1 MMQELTFVAAKRIE
15 FRERPRPAIEGGG
28 QALVRPIAVA
38 RCDLDLAFAQ
48 GVMPV
53 AGPFPLGHECVG
65 EVIEVGDTVR
75 GVTVGD
81 RVVVPFQI
89 SCGECER
96 CAAGQTG
103 RCTAVPPRSAYG
115 LGPLGGT
122 QFGGAIADVV
132 RVPFADA
139 MLVRL
144 PAGLDPVAAAAM
156 GDNALDGFRTVY
168 DALARSPNARVLVVG
183 GGALSVA
190 MYAVSAARAC
200 GAGEVVYV
208 DASPDR
214 ARIAEQLGAV
224 AVVKEPEPS
233 LRIGRFPIVVDA
245 TAREAGLRFCLNS
258 TDDDGTCTSVGIY
271 WTEVPFPL
279 FELYARGITFIT
291 GRVHARKE
299 LPAALALAASNAF
312 QLAPI
317 VTTRVPWHQ
326 APEAWPEVSTKLVVV
341 R

>member
-15 FRERPRPAIEGGG
+15 FRERPRPVIEDGK
-28 QALVRPIAVA
+28 QALVRPLAVA

-48 GVMPV
+48 GSMP
-53 AGPFPLGHECVG
+53 AQGPFPLGHECVG
-65 EVIEVGDTVR
+65 EVIDVGDAVR
-75 GVTVGD
+75 DVTVGD

-89 SCGECER
+89 SCGACAR
-96 CAAGQTG
+96 CMAGQTAH
-103 RCTAVPPRSAYG
+103 CTTVPPRSAYG

-122 QFGGAIADVV
+122 QHGGAIADVL

-139 MLVRL
+139 MLVKL
-144 PAGLDPVAAAAM
+144 PAGVDPIDAAAL
-156 GDNALDGFRTVY
+156 GDNALDGFRTVH
-168 DALARSPNARVLVVG
+168 DALARAPNARVLVAG
-183 GGALSVA
+183 GGAFSVA

-208 DASPDR
+208 DASAER
-214 ARIAEQLGAV
+214 ARLAEQLGAV
-224 AVVKEPEPS
+224 AVMKRPEPGM
-233 LRIGRFPIVVDA
+233 RIGRFPIVVDA
-245 TAREAGLRFCLNS
+245 TAREAGLRFCIDS
-258 TDDDGTCTSVGIY
+258 TDQDGTCTSVGMY
-271 WTEVPFPL
+271 WSEVKFPL
-279 FELYARGITFIT
+279 FEMYARGITFFT

-299 LPAALALAASNAF
+299 LPSALALAATGAF

-317 VTTRVPWHQ
+317 VTTRVSWEQ